1 MDKTEEELV
10 LEELFG
16 INKQDDAFDKPK
28 EAVPQ
33 DSEPAVEEQPKDQE
47 ATPRDNDKVRYEY
60 WQSEADKRANELA
73 QAKAEAEYYKM
84 VAAAKLQEE
93 EPETE
98 ERFPA
103 PPTEPQ
109 APAGYSMEE
118 AMQDPRSESAKY
130 VRDFQKWQQDML
142 SYSVARTEYLEQ
154 MILEQRQQSVLE
166 KAKAIEEAT
175 ARREQEA
182 QIANIERDVMTTY
195 KADKE
200 TARDFIEKMSD
211 PKNLTVDNLW
221 KLYQAVYGKQ
231 SKVPSQDFAQARQ
244 AGTFAPAPAMLP
256 NGTPEDTRSP
266 EDIIMGGLKQRFN
279 QQNDW

>member
-16 INKQDDAFDKPK
+16 INKQTDAFEDPQ

-33 DSEPAVEEQPKDQE
+33 DSEPVVEEQPKDQG

-84 VAAAKLQEE
+84 VAAAKAKEE
-93 EPETE
+93 VEPEE

-154 MILEQRQQSVLE
+154 MILEQRQQSVSD

-175 ARREQEA
+175 ARQAQEA
-182 QIANIERDVMTTY
+182 QIASIEKDVMTTY

-221 KLYQAVYGKQ
+221 KLYQTVYGKQ
-231 SKVPSQDFAQARQ
+231 SKAPSQDFAQARQ

-256 NGTPEDTRSP
+256 NGAPTDTRSP